1 MNKLDGENLYKCF
14 GGGGGGGV
22 GGDVSVNS
30 TAVTCDML

>member
-14 GGGGGGGV
+14 GGGVGGV
-22 GGDVSVNS
+22 GGFVSVNS

>member
-14 GGGGGGGV
+14 GGGGGGV
-22 GGDVSVNS
+22 GGGVSVNS

>member
-14 GGGGGGGV
+14 GGGGGGV
-22 GGDVSVNS
+22 GGDVSVIS

>member
-14 GGGGGGGV
+14 GGGV